1 MKARRGVRC
10 VCVLGHGGS
19 QGGSARIPLLTPA
32 LPCPLSVCLF
42 QSSSCTDLQIHV
54 QWKVMPLE
62 HFCGFSASLK

>member
-32 LPCPLSVCLF
+32 LPCPPG
-42 QSSSCTDLQIHV
+42 QSRRAVFLV
-54 QWKVMPLE
+54 PP
-62 HFCGFSASLK
+62 SARKHPPGLVLRAAGRYPQ